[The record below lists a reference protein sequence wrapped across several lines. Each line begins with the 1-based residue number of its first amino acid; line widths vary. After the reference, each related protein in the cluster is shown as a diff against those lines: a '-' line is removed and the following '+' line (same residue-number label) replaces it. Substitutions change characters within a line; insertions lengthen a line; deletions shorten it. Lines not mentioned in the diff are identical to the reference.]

1 MIKFAKNRAVAK
13 NRADVAGS
21 DGQQVGDV
29 PILPPEYAAEFTRL
43 GITEPTIG
51 SRKTPVPSNTK
62 PKPPG
67 GRGNAA
73 AAKDNSAALPDTA
86 PSESSLL
93 LPLPAQQTQRATP
106 SRLPPTA
113 ELKPWHNA
121 LLGIANES
129 SVVAEGA
136 ATTETHGDAVA
147 AGSKNGDPD
156 TIVSASQQNVEA
168 TMDQNFVAVLPTALQ
183 QPKQQHQVNDSTSTA
198 TSIHDTSTTATS
210 SVVVS
215 QKQHRFRS
223 KRRKAKRTVLD
234 SLDLSSFKFI
244 AAGPFRINRRTDKSS
259 GKKNKK
265 RRSSSS
271 SVKDSSSNDD
281 ERSRKRMKSRK

>member
-13 NRADVAGS
+13 LDN
-21 DGQQVGDV
+21 QKVGDV
-29 PILPPEYAAEFTRL
+29 PILPPEYAAEYARL

-51 SRKTPVPSNTK
+51 PRKTPVLSNTK
-62 PKPPG
+62 AKPPG
-67 GRGNAA
+67 ERGNAA
-73 AAKDNSAALPDTA
+73 ATKDSSAALPDTA
-86 PSESSLL
+86 PPESSLL

-136 ATTETHGDAVA
+136 TTTETHGDALA
-147 AGSKNGDPD
+147 AESKNADPD
-156 TIVSASQQNVEA
+156 TIVSASQQNA
-168 TMDQNFVAVLPTALQ
+168 DAKIDQNFVAVLPTAQQ
-183 QPKQQHQVNDSTSTA
+183 QPEQQHPVNDSTSTA

-210 SVVVS
+210 SVVVR
-215 QKQHRFRS
+215 QRQHRFRP

-244 AAGPFRINRRTDKSS
+244 AAGPFRSNRRTDKSS

-265 RRSSSS
+265 KRSSSS

-281 ERSRKRMKSRK
+281 ERSGKRMKSRK